1 MDFTQNDEIQTESA
15 PAAFFRKL
23 AASYQRILDTS
34 TPYKLQRWIFAIV
47 LIILFVFRI
56 LTVQG
61 YYVVIY
67 TLGIYLLTQFTLFL
81 SPQLGTLEMDI
92 MEDDMEDEPTLP
104 VKNDDEFKPFIR
116 RLPEFKFWHNTI
128 RATIIAFVCAFIPI
142 FDIPVFWPILL
153 MYFIAIT
160 YLSMKRQI
168 DHMIKHQYIPFDFG
182 KKKYNQKVDK

>member
-1 MDFTQNDEIQTESA
+1 MDFSQNNA
-15 PAAFFRKL
+15 PNDTSIVVFFRKL
-23 AASYQRILDTS
+23 SNSYQRILDTS
-34 TPYKLQRWIFAIV
+34 TPYKLQRWIFAVV
-47 LIILFVFRI
+47 LIFLFIFRI
-56 LTVQG
+56 LTAQG

-81 SPQLGTLEMDI
+81 SPQLGTFEMDI

-104 VKNDDEFKPFIR
+104 LNNDDEFKPFIR

-142 FDIPVFWPILL
+142 FNIPVFWPILL

-160 YLSMKRQI
+160 YLSMKKQI
-168 DHMIKHQYIPFDFG
+168 DNMIKHHYIPFDIG

>member
-116 RLPEFKFWHNTI
+116 RLPEFKF
-128 RATIIAFVCAFIPI
+128 
-142 FDIPVFWPILL
+142 
-153 MYFIAIT
+153 
-160 YLSMKRQI
+160 
-168 DHMIKHQYIPFDFG
+168 
-182 KKKYNQKVDK
+182 